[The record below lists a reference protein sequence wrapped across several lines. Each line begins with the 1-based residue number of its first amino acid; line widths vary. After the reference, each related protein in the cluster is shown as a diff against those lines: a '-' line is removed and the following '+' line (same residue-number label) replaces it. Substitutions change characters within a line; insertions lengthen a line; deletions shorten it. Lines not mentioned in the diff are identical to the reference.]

1 MEKLFRECFLKIT
14 GYLFLKHYQMHWH
27 LVPRSSILLLYS
39 QYEFNVPI
47 LPILFG
53 EYWLPHFTGN
63 YLDVNNCTHL
73 LINCKKDTEG
83 LLCGPTF
90 HMWDPCLL
98 ENSINYCEWVIFP
111 KSYVLEIAPQ
121 FVCIVPMT

>member
-1 MEKLFRECFLKIT
+1 MNYKVAGGDPGAGWLGKLPWFPVWGVVCGAADVEKLFRECFLKIT

-63 YLDVNNCTHL
+63 YLDVNNRTHL
-73 LINCKKDTEG
+73 LINCKKAT
-83 LLCGPTF
+83 
-90 HMWDPCLL
+90 
-98 ENSINYCEWVIFP
+98 
-111 KSYVLEIAPQ
+111 
-121 FVCIVPMT
+121 